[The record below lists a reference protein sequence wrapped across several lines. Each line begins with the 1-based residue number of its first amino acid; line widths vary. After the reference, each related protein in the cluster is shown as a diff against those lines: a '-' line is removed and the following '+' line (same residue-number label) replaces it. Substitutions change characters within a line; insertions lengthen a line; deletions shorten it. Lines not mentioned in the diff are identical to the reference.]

1 MKVYKKY
8 KSNTSTNDKKKKKQV
23 SIYSANANANANMS
37 DSKKKK
43 KTISIYSGDGNSKK
57 KKKTISIYSGDGD
70 SKKKKKTISI
80 YSDSKK
86 KKKQVSMYSNGSNG
100 KKKYQNTNLLL
111 SGSLSGSYDDKKKKK
126 VVNIDIEKQ
135 KKIIEN
141 ITGTK
146 WDNMDKNDVNNV
158 GLDSMKKT
166 LCNLRYGNFLDVD
179 VSDRTPYWGLGV
191 EHEMQLFHKARSGMQ
206 NTNIMFDSQ
215 ESTCF
220 LINDEESCT
229 KSRKEMFG
237 KIDDF
242 TEDVKKYVGK
252 DGESGDFGLTH
263 EEKQY
268 LSNIQ
273 WELSGRQIKS
283 CDEPEKQT
291 HILKRTPILMPELI
305 TTNFSNRSIDSIAQ
319 EIIDLEKHYIDI
331 HMKNPHTKQKVAL
344 YGPLTTHL
352 CGANSE
358 ILVPKHPKLISKE
371 YHFKKEKMTDYVG
384 SYHITI
390 TLPHTRDIN
399 TKDFVKM
406 HQNMAQQIQWLE
418 PLLTTAFFSPTQAAV
433 GNSNETEGSFRIMTV
448 GWGNFGGSD
457 VRKMGSIGLDR
468 GSNLKATWRSGLN
481 FTGTKKLNYC
491 AKKAPVQYKKSK
503 TVHTGDFRTFGVEN
517 NMEKCVKLYNP
528 SDCQNGRADGAPMK
542 PPFGVEIRIF
552 DHFPAEYLIEL
563 MRIVVLIASNAQ
575 RHPAKEYVYT
585 DKRWK
590 HAIHAIM
597 KDGWNAIVDPTYIN
611 ALRTNLGLPIHTSS
625 VLAYDI
631 LKQIVKEL
639 FEINKDAYINKLM
652 NEHPDIEP
660 VVPSINRMCW
670 EMAFTQKYNTKV
682 VNFLKRTFHNEQKV
696 SLVEFGK
703 MMKNDSEM
711 DYDKWKNDINDL
723 LYALETHHHVQLDI
737 FNGKIKGI
745 TIML

>member
-1 MKVYKKY
+1 MKVSKTFKKHSGTK
-8 KSNTSTNDKKKKKQV
+8 KSKSTSKFSTIDKKKKKYI
-23 SIYSANANANANMS
+23 SIYSKNASKNTSKNANASMSNSKKKKKHISIYSKNATKNATKNASMS

-43 KTISIYSGDGNSKK
+43 KYISMYN
-57 KKKTISIYSGDGD
+57 
-70 SKKKKKTISI
+70 
-80 YSDSKK
+80 SDSKK
-86 KKKQVSMYSNGSNG
+86 KKSI
-100 KKKYQNTNLLL
+100 TNSLL
-111 SGSLSGSYDDKKKKK
+111 SGTLSGSYDDKKKKK

-141 ITGTK
+141 ISGTK
-146 WDNMDKNDVNNV
+146 WDNMDKDDVNNI

-166 LCNLRYGNFLDVD
+166 LCNLRYGNFLDID

-206 NTNIMFDSQ
+206 NTNIIFDSQ

-220 LINDEESCT
+220 LINDKESCC
-229 KSRKEMFG
+229 KSRIGMFY
-237 KIDDF
+237 KCDDF
-242 TEDVKKYVGK
+242 TEDAKKFDGK
-252 DGESGDFGLTH
+252 DGKENNNDFGLTS

-268 LSNIQ
+268 LLNMQ

-283 CDEPEKQT
+283 CDEPGHHT

-305 TTNFSNRSIDSIAQ
+305 STNFSNRSIDSISQ

-331 HMKNPHTKQKVAL
+331 HMKNPHTKQKVEM

-358 ILVPKHPKLISKE
+358 ILVPKHPKLKSTKYKFRRDKFI
-371 YHFKKEKMTDYVG
+371 DYLG

-399 TKDFVKM
+399 TKDFVKL

-433 GNSNETEGSFRIMTV
+433 GNPLETEGSFRIMTV
-448 GWGNFGGSD
+448 GWGNFGGSN
-457 VRKMGSIGLDR
+457 VRKMGTVGLDR
-468 GSNLKATWRSGLN
+468 GSNMKTTWRNGLN

-491 AKKAPVQYKKSK
+491 VKKAPVQYKKSK

-517 NMEKCVKLYNP
+517 DMEKCVKLYNP
-528 SDCQNGRADGAPMK
+528 SDCQVGRADGAPMK

-552 DHFPAEYLIEL
+552 DHFPAEYLKEL
-563 MRIVVLIASNAQ
+563 MRIIVLIAANAQ
-575 RHPAKEYVYT
+575 RHPSKEYVYS

-590 HAIHAIM
+590 AAIHAIM
-597 KDGWNAIVDPTYIN
+597 KDGWNAIIEDTYIN

-639 FEINKDAYINKLM
+639 FEINKDSYINKLM
-652 NEHPDIEP
+652 NEHPEIEP

-670 EMAFTQKYNTKV
+670 ELAFTQKYNTKF

-696 SLVEFGK
+696 SVVEFGK
-703 MMKNDSEM
+703 MMKNDNEM